1 MENKIAN
8 MLAHIKKMKTA
19 SEMSLSDLSTRE
31 NLTINEL
38 NIVGF
43 LLINPMYN
51 TAKEI
56 EELRLIKKSN
66 ISTSIEQLIKKGY
79 LIRQN
84 DEKDRR
90 IIRLIL
96 TEKGTLLGEEVTKR
110 QIGLFEQL
118 FAGLSFEEI
127 EIYFSINKKIASNI
141 EKLH

>member
-118 FAGLSFEEI
+118 FNGLSFEEI

>member
-1 MENKIAN
+1 MENKLAN

-38 NIVGF
+38 NIVAF

>member
-1 MENKIAN
+1 MENKLAN

-38 NIVGF
+38 NILGF

-118 FAGLSFEEI
+118 FDGLSFEEI

>member
-1 MENKIAN
+1 MKNKIAN

-118 FAGLSFEEI
+118 FNGLSFEEI

>member
-1 MENKIAN
+1 MENKLAN